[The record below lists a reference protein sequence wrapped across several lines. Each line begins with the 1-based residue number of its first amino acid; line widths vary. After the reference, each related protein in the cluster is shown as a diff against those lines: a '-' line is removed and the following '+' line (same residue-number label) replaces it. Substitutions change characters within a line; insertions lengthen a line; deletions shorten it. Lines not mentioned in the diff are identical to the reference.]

1 MKILIFGGSGMVG
14 QSVLREA
21 LHDATV
27 DEVILVG
34 RREERIASPKV
45 RQRVLPDVSELGA
58 VEAQLRDCDACF
70 FCLGVSSSGMSE
82 ARYRALTYDLT
93 LKVADTLSRVKPGM
107 TFVYVSG
114 AGTDS
119 SEAGRSMWVRVK
131 GATENALLRLPLDA
145 YMLRPGA
152 IQPLYGV
159 RSKTP
164 LYRWTYLLAA
174 PLMPLV
180 RRLWPDQIT
189 TSERI
194 GRAMLALAARGTGK
208 RVLETA
214 DINALSA

>member
-21 LHDATV
+21 LHDAAV

-34 RREERIASPKV
+34 RREETIASPKV
-45 RQRVLPDVSELGA
+45 RQLVLPDVTELGV

-82 ARYRALTYDLT
+82 PRYRALTYDLT

-119 SEAGRSMWVRVK
+119 SEAGRSMWARVK

-164 LYRWTYLLAA
+164 LYRWTYLLSA

-180 RRLWPDQIT
+180 RRFWPDQIT

-214 DINALSA
+214 DINALGA

>member
-21 LHDATV
+21 LHDAAV

-34 RREERIASPKV
+34 RREETIASPKV
-45 RQRVLPDVSELGA
+45 RQLVLPDVTELGA

-82 ARYRALTYDLT
+82 PRYRALTYDLT

-119 SEAGRSMWVRVK
+119 SEAGRSMWARVK

-164 LYRWTYLLAA
+164 LYRWTYLLSA

-180 RRLWPDQIT
+180 RRFWPDQIT

-214 DINALSA
+214 DINALGA